1 MKVGIQLYSVKEH
14 LMKDGLGTLKEVA
27 KLGYKYIEPFAA
39 ARFSTGEAEKG
50 YGLGMNRQD
59 AKAFLDDT
67 GIKIVGGHY
76 YTGDFEAMADYYA
89 YLGAKNFGTG
99 GYTFPGGLDELMP
112 KIDEMNKCAEIAKKY
127 GMRYYYH
134 NHFWEYQKFNGKTVM
149 EIIAENSD
157 PDIFF
162 FEQDNYWAARGG
174 VDPVEEMEKL
184 KGRLIL
190 MHQKDF
196 AKDAGKPSTSS
207 RRRSTSTSPSAARP
221 TTTTVM
227 WAPSPKWATA
237 SCRFRTTSTRATSAA
252 WSTCSSSRISPPS
265 TRSSPSR
272 SAWKPS
278 TSSPA
283 SSGINGFQAF
293 CGLTAKT
300 RSGAAKTAAPFFVS
314 LLDLHIP
321 ADGAADDGFPMLRIR
336 RQ

>member
-76 YTGDFEAMADYYA
+76 YTGDFEAMCDYYA

-99 GYTFPGGLDELMP
+99 GYHFPGGLEELMP

-134 NHFWEYQKFNGKTVM
+134 NHFWEYQKFDGKTVM
-149 EIIAENSD
+149 EIMAENTD
-157 PDIFF
+157 PAIFF

-196 AKDAGKPSTSS
+196 AKDAGEPINLFEEKIDINKPISGKTHNDN
-207 RRRSTSTSPSAARP
+207 RHVGTFAEVGNGILPIQDYINKGNECG
-221 TTTTVM
+221 VEYVLLEQDL
-227 WAPSPKWATA
+227 TA
-237 SCRFRTTSTRATSAA
+237 IDEIESI
-252 WSTCSSSRISPPS
+252 RISMEAFHKF
-265 TRSSPSR
+265 T
-272 SAWKPS
+272 
-278 TSSPA
+278 
-283 SSGINGFQAF
+283 GIEW
-293 CGLTAKT
+293 
-300 RSGAAKTAAPFFVS
+300 
-314 LLDLHIP
+314 D
-321 ADGAADDGFPMLRIR
+321 
-336 RQ
+336 

>member
-1 MKVGIQLYSVKEH
+1 MKVGIQLYSVKQH
-14 LMKDGLGTLKEVA
+14 AAKDGLGTLKEVA
-27 KLGYKYIEPFAA
+27 KLGYKYIEPYISMLP
-39 ARFSTGEAEKG
+39 RFSTGEGEKG

-76 YTGDFEAMADYYA
+76 YTGDFEAMCDYYA

-99 GYTFPGGLDELMP
+99 GYHFPGGLDELMP

-149 EIIAENSD
+149 EIIAENTD

-196 AKDAGKPSTSS
+196 ARDAGEPINLFEDKIDINKPITGEMHTKN
-207 RRRSTSTSPSAARP
+207 RHVGTFAEVGNGILPIQDYIDKGNECG
-221 TTTTVM
+221 VEYVLLEQDL
-227 WAPSPKWATA
+227 TA
-237 SCRFRTTSTRATSAA
+237 IDEIESI
-252 WSTCSSSRISPPS
+252 RISMEAFHKF
-265 TRSSPSR
+265 T
-272 SAWKPS
+272 
-278 TSSPA
+278 
-283 SSGINGFQAF
+283 GIEW
-293 CGLTAKT
+293 
-300 RSGAAKTAAPFFVS
+300 
-314 LLDLHIP
+314 D
-321 ADGAADDGFPMLRIR
+321 
-336 RQ
+336 